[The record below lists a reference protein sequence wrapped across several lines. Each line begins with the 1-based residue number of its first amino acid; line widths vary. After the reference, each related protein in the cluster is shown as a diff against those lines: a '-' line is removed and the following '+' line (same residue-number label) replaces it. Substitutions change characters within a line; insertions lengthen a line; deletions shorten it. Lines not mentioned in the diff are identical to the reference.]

1 MSSVVKHRSMMK
13 SHWSRREFLSFMGRT
28 AGATAIALPVLS
40 CSGPDRDPALAG
52 IFPVAPGTDD
62 EVVLAGGLGY
72 DLLVSWPDP
81 INGKGERFGFNN
93 DYTAFFPI
101 DGNPHD
107 GLLWVNHEE
116 VLSGYFAS
124 PGDPQEKSREDV
136 EREVLEV
143 GGSIIRISTQSG
155 RWRLVRDD
163 RFNRRISGATRIP
176 IISEQPVAGSRIAVG
191 TLGNC
196 AGGVTPWQTV
206 LTCEENYHF
215 FYGDVSFDTGERVH
229 EKSRLIGW
237 DRYLDHPPE
246 HYGWVVEVDPFTGAA
261 NKLTALGRFAHEG
274 ATVTLARDGRAVVYM
289 GDDKTDE
296 HIYKFIG
303 GEPGSLARG
312 TLYAADTVRGR
323 WLPLDVTRDTRLQQA
338 FGSQTELLI
347 RTREAAKLVG
357 ATPQDRPE
365 DIEIDPQTGAV
376 FISLTKHKERPF
388 GSILKLVEK
397 DGDPSAQEFAASTF
411 LAGGPET
418 GFACPDN
425 LVFDPRGNLWMCTD
439 IASYEINE
447 PPYDS
452 FRNNGLFHIPMS
464 GMHAGVPVQVASAPP
479 GAELTGPTF
488 SPDGRT
494 LFLSVQHPGENSDST
509 DALDS
514 HWPDGGDALP
524 RPGVIC
530 VSGPLLDQLTA
541 V

>member
-1 MSSVVKHRSMMK
+1 MMTNY
-13 SHWSRREFLSFMGRT
+13 WSRREFLRFMGT
-28 AGATAIALPVLS
+28 AAGATAAALPVVS
-40 CSGPDRDPALAG
+40 CSGPGRDYVTAG
-52 IFPVAPGTDD
+52 ISPVAPGTDD
-62 EVVLAGGLGY
+62 EVVLADGLGY
-72 DLLVSWPDP
+72 DVLVAWADP
-81 INGKGERFGFNN
+81 INGRGERFGFNN

-101 DGNPHD
+101 GGNPHD

-124 PGDPQEKSREDV
+124 PRDPEEKSREDV

-143 GGSIIRISTQSG
+143 GGSIVRISKTDG
-155 RWRLVRDD
+155 RWRLVEDD
-163 RFNRRISGATRIP
+163 RYNRRITGATRIP
-176 IISEQPVAGSRIAVG
+176 IISDQPVAGSYEAAG
-191 TLGNC
+191 TVGNC
-196 AGGVTPWQTV
+196 AGGSTPWQTV
-206 LTCEENYHF
+206 LTCEENFHF

-229 EKSRLIGW
+229 EKSTLIGW

-261 NKLTALGRFAHEG
+261 NKLTALGRCAHEG
-274 ATVTLARDGRAVVYM
+274 ATVTLARDGRPVVYM

-296 HIYKFIG
+296 HIYKFVAD
-303 GEPGSLARG
+303 EPGSLARG
-312 TLYAADTVRGR
+312 ILYAADTEQGR
-323 WLPLDVTRDTRLQQA
+323 WLPLDVAQDARLQQA
-338 FGSQTELLI
+338 FGSQTELLV
-347 RTREAAKLVG
+347 RAREAAKLVG

-365 DIEIDPQTGAV
+365 DIEVDPQSGAV

-388 GSILKLVEK
+388 GSILKLVEQ
-397 DGDPSAQEFAASTF
+397 DNDAAAEEFVASTF
-411 LAGGPET
+411 LAGGQGN

-425 LVFDPRGNLWMCTD
+425 LVFDPRGNLWLCTD
-439 IASYEINE
+439 IASYEMYE

-452 FRNNGLFHIPMS
+452 FRNNGLFYIPMS
-464 GMHAGVPVQVASAPP
+464 GKQAGVPVQVASAPP

-494 LFLSVQHPGENSDST
+494 LFLSVQHPGENSPSA
-509 DALDS
+509 DALSS
-514 HWPDGGDALP
+514 HWPDGGTALP